1 MSRQKLRGFTLV
13 EILIVVVIMAILAAV
28 VIPQFTGS
36 TDDAKKSTAEFNLG
50 VVRSVI
56 QTFRAHH
63 EGVKPAFP
71 AGATTIEAL
80 TKETNA
86 TGAVT
91 PGGAFGPYLTLMPE
105 NPFTNVATVKAVAT
119 PGTPPV
125 AGDVTAGNAGG
136 WIYDASTGNIWLDS
150 NTQTPGEFTW

>member
-1 MSRQKLRGFTLV
+1 MSRHKFQGFTLV
-13 EILIVVVIMAILAAV
+13 EILIVVVIMAVLAAV
-28 VIPQFTGS
+28 VVPQFAGS

-50 VVRSVI
+50 SLRSVV

-71 AGATTIEAL
+71 SGATTIEAL

-86 TGAVT
+86 AGAVT
-91 PGGAFGPYLTLMPE
+91 TGGGFGPYLVSIPE
-105 NPFTNVATVKAVAT
+105 NPFTGKSTVAAVAT
-119 PGTPPV
+119 AGTPPV
-125 AGDVTAGNAGG
+125 SGDVTANNQGG

-150 NTQTPGEFTW
+150 NTQGEFAW